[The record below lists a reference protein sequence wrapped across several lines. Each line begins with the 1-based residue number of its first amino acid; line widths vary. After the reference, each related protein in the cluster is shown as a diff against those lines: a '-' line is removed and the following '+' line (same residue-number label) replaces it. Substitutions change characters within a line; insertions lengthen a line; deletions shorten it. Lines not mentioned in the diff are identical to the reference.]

1 MPGAC
6 GWVEVS
12 EWHQEVLQGAVEV
25 SWSSHHFTG
34 GEEEIRVQLSTLT
47 QPERGLGARGSGLPA
62 PPCRFSVLLLPFPL
76 SSLSVGRAALAERNA
91 PRVTTHLPVAPLESG
106 KIKTSR
112 TIPPALQTSL

>member
-12 EWHQEVLQGAVEV
+12 EWHQEVLQGALVEV

-47 QPERGLGARGSGLPA
+47 QPERGLGAQASRL
-62 PPCRFSVLLLPFPL
+62 
-76 SSLSVGRAALAERNA
+76 
-91 PRVTTHLPVAPLESG
+91 LPVASQSSSSP
-106 KIKTSR
+106 
-112 TIPPALQTSL
+112 SL

>member
-47 QPERGLGARGSGLPA
+47 QPERGLGARGSGLR
-62 PPCRFSVLLLPFPL
+62 PPG
-76 SSLSVGRAALAERNA
+76 SSLSLLS
-91 PRVTTHLPVAPLESG
+91 PPPPLPSEQPFRTSSG
-106 KIKTSR
+106 SSR
-112 TIPPALQTSL
+112 

>member
-34 GEEEIRVQLSTLT
+34 GEEEIRVQ
-47 QPERGLGARGSGLPA
+47 PERGLGA
-62 PPCRFSVLLLPFPL
+62 
-76 SSLSVGRAALAERNA
+76 
-91 PRVTTHLPVAPLESG
+91 
-106 KIKTSR
+106 
-112 TIPPALQTSL
+112 